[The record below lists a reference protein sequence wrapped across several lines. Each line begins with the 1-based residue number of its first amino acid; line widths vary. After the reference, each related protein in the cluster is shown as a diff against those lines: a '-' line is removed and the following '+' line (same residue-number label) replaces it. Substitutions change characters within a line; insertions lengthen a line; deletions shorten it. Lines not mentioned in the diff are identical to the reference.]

1 MNDELKGDIEKK
13 YENQKK
19 FMLNGLRR
27 AIIEEEIHLK
37 QEALPR
43 YKFLDSQYA

>member
-13 YENQKK
+13 YESQKK
-19 FMLNGLRR
+19 FLLSGLRR

-37 QEALPR
+37 
-43 YKFLDSQYA
+43 